1 MTPDRDDPTAER
13 TETSGSRT
21 MPEDDDAGKDVVD
34 VQGREIGVVTDVEG
48 DTMYVEPDPSMTE
61 RIKSKLEMGSE
72 SEEDLPVSSEFVD
85 RIEDDVVL
93 DVQRDEE
100 FQDERR

>member
-21 MPEDDDAGKDVVD
+21 MPEDDDTGKDVVD